1 MKILIV
7 EDDFISRRIL
17 HKILLP
23 YGQCDIAVDGIEAIQ
38 AFEYAWKDGNPYDL
52 ICLDIMMPKV
62 DGFNALKKIRDRE
75 SELGV
80 NEDGAVKVIITTAL
94 KDPTTIVDGEF
105 ANFANSY
112 IVKPITKQNLLSEI
126 SNLGLSLK

>member
-38 AFEYAWKDGNPYDL
+38 AFEYAWKDGKPYDL

-62 DGFNALKKIRDRE
+62 DGFNALKKIRE
-75 SELGV
+75 LELNLGV
-80 NEDGAVKVIITTAL
+80 EEDSAAKVIITTAL
-94 KDPTTIVDGEF
+94 KDPSTIVDGEF

-112 IVKPITKQNLLSEI
+112 IVKPITKQSLLSEI
-126 SNLGLSLK
+126 SNLGIPIE